1 MKNYSIILFDLDGTL
16 TDSSQGIIN
25 AIVYALKKI
34 GVDDYDMSLLKKFL
48 GTPLHE
54 SFEKYFGFDK
64 KKSLQAVE
72 YYREYFSTKGL
83 FENEV
88 YSGVNDLLQNLKE
101 NEKTLIVAT
110 SKPQPFTDRIMQHFD
125 LVKYFDFIAGS
136 NMDTTRSKKAE
147 VIEYAITECNIKDK
161 SKVVMVGDRAEDMI
175 GAQTVGIDSI
185 GVEYGYGTFDEL
197 KNAGATY
204 VVKDVKSLKE
214 FLDDWNMFAFK
225 RIRFINRTDYKNI
238 N

>member
-25 AIVYALKKI
+25 AIVYALKKM
-34 GVDDYDMSLLKKFL
+34 GLNDYDMSLLKKFL
-48 GTPLHE
+48 GPPLHE
-54 SFEKYFGFDK
+54 SFEKFFHFDK

-88 YSGVNDLLQNLKE
+88 YDGITDLLKILKG
-101 NEKTLIVAT
+101 NGKTLILAT

-147 VIEYAITECNIKDK
+147 VIEYAVTECNIKDK
-161 SKVVMVGDRAEDMI
+161 SSVVMVGDRAEDMI

-204 VVKDVKSLKE
+204 IAKTVEELKSL
-214 FLDDWNMFAFK
+214 LS
-225 RIRFINRTDYKNI
+225 
-238 N
+238 